1 MITIIK
7 PGRDISIV
15 TCNICDCEFR
25 YEPEDIR
32 TMGDQIGQTYK
43 RFVICPNC
51 SNKIIIGPRIKSIEI
66 PIENPLAGEPV
77 KC

>member
-7 PGRDISIV
+7 PGRNMSIV
-15 TCNICDCEFR
+15 TCHICDCEFR
-25 YEPEDIR
+25 YEDEDVR
-32 TMGDQIGQTYK
+32 TMDSRIGQTYK

-51 SNKIIIGPRIKSIEI
+51 SNQILITPTIKTV
-66 PIENPLAGEPV
+66 PMAGEPV